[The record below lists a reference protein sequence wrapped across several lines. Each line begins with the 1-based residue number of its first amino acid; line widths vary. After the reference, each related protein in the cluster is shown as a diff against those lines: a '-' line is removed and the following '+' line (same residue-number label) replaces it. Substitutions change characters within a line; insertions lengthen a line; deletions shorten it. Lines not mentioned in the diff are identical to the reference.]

1 MNRPTL
7 SIEKLKEMGFNLIPL
22 KPKSKEPI
30 GGLNWKQYQEE
41 KYNGS
46 YPDSC
51 NIGVV
56 CGRSSGNIF
65 VVDLDDE
72 SLYDDYPQEIKNT
85 FTVKTGKGYHLYY
98 HFHGFPPPN
107 KKLDDKR
114 GRHIDIKSQGGYVL
128 APTSVHPNGS
138 IYTAIN
144 ESSILDISIQKLKE
158 HLQKMGFNVETKSI
172 EEISEGISEGGRN
185 DSTFKYACYLI
196 REKGLFAEAL
206 KLEMDIL
213 NSKHNPP
220 LDQSE
225 LELIISQAEKAEH
238 NNMTRHIEDARS
250 VVEKLKGK
258 PIKLKMQEI
267 TPTYENKP
275 IEFDCMITAV
285 GERKTYTV
293 SADTSCIICGQ
304 TKKVYCDD
312 LHILP
317 IPYCMKDKRP
327 YDVDESTKITA
338 YIQQMRIQEFLE
350 TARNAT
356 PVEFD
361 AEITDEDVGEA
372 FIGDRKTVIARFR
385 SIPKPKVAYND
396 IVFQITDMKD
406 LEQKEG
412 CMPSA
417 EEIEK
422 WKQINI
428 FERVTASIAPD
439 IYINPRIV
447 ESLILWAC
455 GGNTLNGK
463 RDLIHCGILGDAQ
476 LGKSDLLL
484 KMYSLLPGSGYT
496 VGRNTSGAGLTIA
509 MVKLYNGTMIPKAGF
524 FPQHT
529 GHPCIIDEIDK
540 MKRDDHNS
548 CLEVME
554 QQTTSQ
560 AKAGTG
566 GGLTLPTKCP
576 LLIAGNPKNG
586 KFNSKYPTVMDNFD
600 METPFVSRFDI
611 LWLLIDDNNPETD
624 KLIRKFI
631 RSYQSRK
638 QEYMTVEELQR
649 YFVYI
654 RSLDATVPDE
664 FMDKI
669 DELHTK
675 MRPLNIAS
683 GVPIG
688 WRQYHGLYRLLT
700 ASAKANLRSVVNDKD
715 FEIVENIIKE
725 SYKSMKM
732 NLESGEVNDTYKK
745 TKDTKKEIIL
755 ETWGECMDESLD
767 YTVDKKEFIDALA
780 SKEGFNSLDAPM
792 VFNKML
798 SNGDLIYDN
807 DFERYKKVR

>member
-1 MNRPTL
+1 M
-7 SIEKLKEMGFNLIPL
+7 SIDKLKEMGFNLIPL

-30 GGLNWKQYQEE
+30 GGLNWKQFQEN
-41 KYNGS
+41 KYTGS

-51 NIGVV
+51 NVAVI
-56 CGRSSGNIF
+56 CGTSSGNIF
-65 VVDLDDE
+65 VVDLDDTT
-72 SLYDDYPQEIKNT
+72 LYDDYPEEIKNT
-85 FTVKTGKGYHLYY
+85 FTVKTGKGYHIYY

-114 GRHIDIKSQGGYVL
+114 GRHIDIKSHGGYVL

-144 ESSILDISIQKLKE
+144 ESPIMDISIQKLKE
-158 HLQKMGFNVETKSI
+158 HLSNMGFNVETKPV
-172 EEISEGISEGGRN
+172 EEIEGGISEGGRN
-185 DSTFKYACYLI
+185 DATFKYACYLI
-196 REKGLFAEAL
+196 RDKGLFGEAL
-206 KLEMDIL
+206 KLEIDNL
-213 NSKHNPP
+213 NQKHTPP
-220 LDQSE
+220 LPESE
-225 LELIISQAEKAEH
+225 VSLIISQAEKAEH
-238 NNMTRHIEDARS
+238 KNMTKHIVDARS
-250 VVEKLKGK
+250 VVEKLSNA
-258 PIKLKMQEI
+258 PLKLTMQDI

-285 GERKTYTV
+285 GERMTYTV
-293 SADTSCIICGQ
+293 SADCSCVMCGSS
-304 TKKVYCDD
+304 KKVFCDD
-312 LHILP
+312 LHILQVP
-317 IPYCMKDKRP
+317 FCMKDKRP
-327 YDVDESTKITA
+327 YDIDESTKVTA
-338 YIQQMRIQEFLE
+338 YIQHMRIQEFLE

-356 PVEFD
+356 PIEFD

-372 FIGDRKTVIARFR
+372 FIGDRKTVVARFR
-385 SIPKPKVAYND
+385 SIPKPKSAYND
-396 IVFQITDMKD
+396 IVFQITHMKD
-406 LEQKEG
+406 LEQKAG
-412 CMPSA
+412 CMPSQQ
-417 EEIEK
+417 EIEK
-422 WKQINI
+422 WQKINI

-455 GGNTLNGK
+455 GGNSLNGK

-484 KMYSLLPGSGYT
+484 KMYKLLPGSGYT

-540 MKRDDHNS
+540 MKKEDHNS

-586 KFNSKYPTVMDNFD
+586 KFNSKYPTVMDNFE

-611 LWLLIDDNNPETD
+611 LWLLVDDNDPESD

-638 QEYMTVEELQR
+638 QDYMTVEELQR
-649 YFVYI
+649 YFEYI

-664 FMDKI
+664 LMDRI

-675 MRPLNIAS
+675 MRPLNVDS

-700 ASAKANLRSVVNDKD
+700 ASAKANLRSVVCEED
-715 FEIVENIIKE
+715 FDIVENIIKE

-732 NLESGEVNDTYKK
+732 NLDTGKSSDTHKK
-745 TKDTKKEIIL
+745 TKDTKKETIL
-755 ETWGECMDESLD
+755 LTWGECMDEQLD
-767 YTVDKKEFIDALA
+767 NSVDKQEFINTLA
-780 SKEGFNSLDAPM
+780 KKDGFNALDAPT
-792 VFNKML
+792 VFSRML
-798 SNGDLIYDN
+798 EAGDLIMDN
-807 DFERYKKVR
+807 ETERYKKVR

>member
-1 MNRPTL
+1 
-7 SIEKLKEMGFNLIPL
+7 MGFNLIPL

-30 GGLNWKQYQEE
+30 GGLNWKQFQED
-41 KYNGS
+41 KYTGS

-51 NIGVV
+51 NVGVV
-56 CGRSSGNIF
+56 CGRSSGNVF
-65 VVDLDDE
+65 VVDLDDAT
-72 SLYDDYPQEIKNT
+72 LYDDYPAEIKNT
-85 FTVKTGKGYHLYY
+85 FTVKTGKGYHIYY

-144 ESSILDISIQKLKE
+144 EEPIMDISIQKLKE
-158 HLQKMGFNVETKSI
+158 CLEKMGFNVETKPV
-172 EEISEGISEGGRN
+172 EEIEGGISEGGRN
-185 DSTFKYACYLI
+185 DATFKYACYLI
-196 REKGLFAEAL
+196 RDKGLFGEAL
-206 KLEMDIL
+206 KLEINNL
-213 NSKHNPP
+213 NQKHTPP
-220 LDQSE
+220 LPESE
-225 LELIISQAEKAEH
+225 LSLIISQAEKAEH
-238 NNMTRHIEDARS
+238 KNMTKHIVDARS
-250 VVEKLKGK
+250 VVEKLKNA
-258 PIKLKMQEI
+258 PLKLTMQDI

-285 GERKTYTV
+285 GERMTYTV
-293 SADTSCIICGQ
+293 SADCSCVLCGAS
-304 TKKVYCDD
+304 KKVFCDD
-312 LHILP
+312 LHILQ
-317 IPYCMKDKRP
+317 IPFCMKDKRP
-327 YDVDESTKITA
+327 YDIDESTKVTA

-356 PVEFD
+356 PIEFD

-372 FIGDRKTVIARFR
+372 YIGDRKTIVARFR
-385 SIPKPKVAYND
+385 SLPKLKSAYND
-396 IVFQITDMKD
+396 IVFQITHMKD

-412 CMPSA
+412 CMPTQQ
-417 EEIEK
+417 EIDK
-422 WKQINI
+422 WSKINI

-439 IYINPRIV
+439 IYINPRII

-455 GGNTLNGK
+455 GGNSLNGK
-463 RDLIHCGILGDAQ
+463 RDLIHCGVLGDAQ

-484 KMYSLLPGSGYT
+484 KMYKLLPGSGYT

-509 MVKLYNGTMIPKAGF
+509 MVKMYNGTMIPKAGF

-540 MKRDDHNS
+540 MKKEDHNS

-586 KFNSKYPTVMDNFD
+586 KFNNKY
-600 METPFVSRFDI
+600 PFVSRFDI
-611 LWLLIDDNNPETD
+611 LWLLVDDNDPESD

-631 RSYQSRK
+631 RSYQKRK
-638 QEYMTVEELQR
+638 QDYMTVEELQR
-649 YFVYI
+649 YFEYI

-664 FMDKI
+664 LMDRI

-675 MRPLNIAS
+675 MRPLNVNS

-700 ASAKANLRSVVNDKD
+700 ASAKANLRSVVCDED
-715 FEIVENIIKE
+715 FDIVENIIKE
-725 SYKSMKM
+725 SYKSMSM
-732 NLESGEVNDTYKK
+732 NLETGESSDTHKK

-755 ETWGECMDESLD
+755 LTWGECMDESLD
-767 YTVDKKEFIDALA
+767 NTVDKKEYIDALA
-780 SKEGFNSLDAPM
+780 KKDGFNTLDAPM
-792 VFNKML
+792 VFSKML
-798 SNGDLIYDN
+798 DNGDLIYDN
-807 DFERYKKVR
+807 DLERYKKVR